1 MARKCDFSKHFT
13 VKQTLDHLDL
23 KCNYFIINPI
33 RQQENIIS
41 PAMAIS
47 DRERDKNTL
56 KKCVND
62 NRSTMCEAVTMKK
75 QFVTYEGFDA
85 LQNNMAGNIPRQV
98 LA

>member
-1 MARKCDFSKHFT
+1 MYLLYHLILLDNRKT
-13 VKQTLDHLDL
+13 
-23 KCNYFIINPI
+23 
-33 RQQENIIS
+33 IS

>member
-1 MARKCDFSKHFT
+1 MQLRY
-13 VKQTLDHLDL
+13 HLIL
-23 KCNYFIINPI
+23 LEK
-33 RQQENIIS
+33 QENIMS
-41 PAMAIS
+41 PTKAIS

-62 NRSTMCEAVTMKK
+62 NRSAMCETVTMKK

>member
-1 MARKCDFSKHFT
+1 MHFT

-23 KCNYFIINPI
+23 KCKITLSFNPI
-33 RQQENIIS
+33 RQQENIMS

-62 NRSTMCEAVTMKK
+62 NRSTTCEAVTMKK

>member
-1 MARKCDFSKHFT
+1 
-13 VKQTLDHLDL
+13 
-23 KCNYFIINPI
+23 
-33 RQQENIIS
+33 
-41 PAMAIS
+41 MAIS

-62 NRSTMCEAVTMKK
+62 NRSTMYEAVTMKK